1 MYQQNHFISI
11 IKGLIDFMS
20 NGKELIHTKSSCVK
34 PDRSEK
40 IIFFDKKPVVS

>member
-20 NGKELIHTKSSCVK
+20 NGKELIHTKSSGVK

-40 IIFFDKKPVVS
+40 ILFFDKKPVVS